1 MPPSPRGVATA
12 SIAGVDEAFV
22 GRLFAAFRSLD
33 AAAAAAVLSS
43 IATTSNKTCKEG
55 PNSSSVAFSSDVDD
69 RLEHALLEA
78 AARGDAQGAVR
89 CVARRFVYLAS
100 TATPTADCAA
110 KPKLKSQRKQ
120 PRPPPLWARCVLSR
134 RCGPVGDAPRSLW
147 RAKGSSKGA
156 VGHNRTPRGALQQT
170 RCGLWGESEDG
181 AEEGTAK
188 SRRRRLREQ
197 QVGADDS
204 APPRGWV
211 SLRCCS
217 VCSSVHTFFSATER
231 SGGANANDDNNSSSR
246 SIDFFSGVGAWDAS
260 EAHLLLESHNVVG
273 GGAGASSFFP
283 EEAEAGAAE
292 ESTEGAAAAL
302 PYWYTPLPQELSMG
316 LHALCMIA
324 AVPSKERRA
333 AHASSQLLAAALN
346 GDVASVYAYATFF
359 GADVEHYSTSTSRIR
374 RDDGSTNSN
383 GGGSHRAVHMAA
395 MIPDG
400 STAVA
405 MLRLLAEGWSA
416 EKSAAFKAP
425 QYCCCGSGGLHT
437 AAGVGGREPIGLHR
451 GRRDASSRE

>member
-120 PRPPPLWARCVLSR
+120 PRPPP
-134 RCGPVGDAPRSLW
+134 
-147 RAKGSSKGA
+147 
-156 VGHNRTPRGALQQT
+156 
-170 RCGLWGESEDG
+170 
-181 AEEGTAK
+181 
-188 SRRRRLREQ
+188 
-197 QVGADDS
+197 
-204 APPRGWV
+204 
-211 SLRCCS
+211 
-217 VCSSVHTFFSATER
+217 
-231 SGGANANDDNNSSSR
+231 
-246 SIDFFSGVGAWDAS
+246 
-260 EAHLLLESHNVVG
+260 
-273 GGAGASSFFP
+273 
-283 EEAEAGAAE
+283 
-292 ESTEGAAAAL
+292 
-302 PYWYTPLPQELSMG
+302 
-316 LHALCMIA
+316 
-324 AVPSKERRA
+324 
-333 AHASSQLLAAALN
+333 
-346 GDVASVYAYATFF
+346 
-359 GADVEHYSTSTSRIR
+359 
-374 RDDGSTNSN
+374 
-383 GGGSHRAVHMAA
+383 SHRAVHMAA